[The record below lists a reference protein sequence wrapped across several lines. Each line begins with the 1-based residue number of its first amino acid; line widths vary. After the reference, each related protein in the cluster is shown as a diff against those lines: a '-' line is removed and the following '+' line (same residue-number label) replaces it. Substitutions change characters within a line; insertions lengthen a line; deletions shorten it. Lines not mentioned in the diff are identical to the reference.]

1 MQRTDTT
8 NVPAGAPTGGTAP
21 LQPPL
26 RVAGAGLSDVLT
38 PRASEAPLPNAA
50 AAPDATATS
59 ATRGSQWRAAVA
71 RRGASRAT
79 PEAQQ
84 RDASTEPHHDAGPTL
99 GDAAMKG
106 AVAGMLGGVAL
117 LLAER
122 LTSRAVLP
130 PGERVHEG
138 RDAAEAIADTRDAAL
153 SPAQAEAA
161 GAGLELGACALLGA
175 VYGMVQSRLHPPD
188 VLHGLLLGGVSWM
201 ATNSGA
207 GALPRLGAAAPASM
221 QSMERTAVPVASH
234 VAYGVATA
242 MAFDALG

>member
-8 NVPAGAPTGGTAP
+8 NVPAGAPTGGTVP

-26 RVAGAGLSDVLT
+26 RVAGAGLTDVLT
-38 PRASEAPLPNAA
+38 PRADQAPLPNAA
-50 AAPDATATS
+50 AAPDATST
-59 ATRGSQWRAAVA
+59 TRGSRWKAAAA
-71 RRGASRAT
+71 RRGAGRPT

-84 RDASTEPHHDAGPTL
+84 RDAGTDSRRDARPTL
-99 GDAAMKG
+99 GDAAVKG

-138 RDAAEAIADTRDAAL
+138 RDAAEAIADARDAAL
-153 SPAQAEAA
+153 SPARAEAA

-188 VLHGLLLGGVSWM
+188 VLHGLLLGGLSWM
-201 ATNSGA
+201 ATSSGS
-207 GALPRLGAAAPASM
+207 GALPRLGAAAPARM

-242 MAFDALG
+242 MAFDALA